1 MLVDTEKI
9 VRHYRK
15 GNMLRHM
22 NLYKICFPLRLLE
35 TVASPAQK
43 LGASGA
49 NMLENTA
56 MKV

>member
-15 GNMLRHM
+15 DNMLRHM
-22 NLYKICFPLRLLE
+22 NLYKICFPLRLIE

-49 NMLENTA
+49 NMLENT
-56 MKV
+56 